1 VTRNVT
7 TLNKGLRK
15 SLINH
20 LARSMLVL
28 ASLTQWRRTMNRVE
42 QARSKLL
49 DAERVLQLLAD
60 AVRGRIRKSDE
71 LDLGLEAAQR
81 MVRAASAE
89 YNKAARDAE
98 G

>member
-1 VTRNVT
+1 
-7 TLNKGLRK
+7 
-15 SLINH
+15 
-20 LARSMLVL
+20 
-28 ASLTQWRRTMNRVE
+28 MNRVE